1 MSNEFHEGWA
11 ETEREKKT
19 GSTVAVLAWRDHVR
33 GFKELDPSACARFT
47 QRNYARRVNERY
59 TVYNSR
65 LPVGFAGKK
74 EKRQRGAMSSDQ
86 KRHLSTRG
94 AIIFP
99 AFRNLE
105 YQSILNLETVI
116 YIILQLYYPRR
127 KKEKKEYKKN
137 ASSLRLIVILKQ
149 LEHEWIDANGGKKER
164 KKKNRNCTSIN
175 NKFRNNVGKRWI
187 FSEEEG
193 DDYGRKNSIVVSRR
207 SRCAN
212 NQGS

>member
-59 TVYNSR
+59 TVYKSR

-105 YQSILNLETVI
+105 YQSILNLETVM

-127 KKEKKEYKKN
+127 KKEKKET
-137 ASSLRLIVILKQ
+137 V
-149 LEHEWIDANGGKKER
+149 
-164 KKKNRNCTSIN
+164 
-175 NKFRNNVGKRWI
+175 
-187 FSEEEG
+187 
-193 DDYGRKNSIVVSRR
+193 
-207 SRCAN
+207 
-212 NQGS
+212 